1 MSYSK
6 KVKENIKR
14 KTTNNYNEI
23 VKILDQFP
31 DIPAKTKILESAK
44 DTKKQLDSV
53 VDENLKR
60 LGP

>member
-53 VDENLKR
+53 VDENLKD
-60 LGP
+60 

>member
-14 KTTNNYNEI
+14 RTANNYNEI
-23 VKILDQFP
+23 VKILEQFP

-44 DTKKQLDSV
+44 NVKNQFDNV
-53 VDENLKR
+53 VDENLKD
-60 LGP
+60 